1 MEKFDVHGVHFR
13 TLFGSKRGG
22 QGSPSETLYL
32 GQRNGM
38 LISPSKDEAAV
49 NGCQIPMIWLC
60 TGSIGTGHTAELVVC
75 AYLLNYLVLFKTIS
89 WNCLGVWSG
98 FGI

>member
-1 MEKFDVHGVHFR
+1 MSMECIFALYSAVNEGVRDHLVRPF
-13 TLFGSKRGG
+13 TWG
-22 QGSPSETLYL
+22 
-32 GQRNGM
+32 NGM